1 MNVAADSELYLR
13 TLPAGFDFRQALL
26 EGRQDIPAE
35 GDDDVVWRV
44 KLQPALKIEPPR
56 DFCLIDTAVFT
67 RQNVGQDVER
77 LLRAFVSIGREQ
89 ACEHFLF
96 EIVARARGDNRNRT
110 ISPHVLGHW
119 RIVGLWQGD
128 VMVKASLAD

>member
-35 GDDDVVWRV
+35 GDDDVVWRA

-56 DFCLIDTAVFT
+56 DFCLVDIAIFT
-67 RQNVGQDVER
+67 RQNASQDVER
-77 LLRAFVSIGREQ
+77 LLRAFVSVRRQQ
-89 ACEHFLF
+89 ACQHFLF
-96 EIVARARGDNRNRT
+96 EIVAGARDDDGDRT
-110 ISPHVLGHW
+110 VSPHVLGHW
-119 RIVGLWQGD
+119 RAVGL
-128 VMVKASLAD
+128 